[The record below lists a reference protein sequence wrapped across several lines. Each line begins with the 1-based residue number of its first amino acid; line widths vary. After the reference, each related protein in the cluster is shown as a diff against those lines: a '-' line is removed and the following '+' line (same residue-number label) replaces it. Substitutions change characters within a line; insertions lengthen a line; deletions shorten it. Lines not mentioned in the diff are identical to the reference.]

1 MHNACTW
8 PFFGWIQFCVKIT
21 SSVSMKEL
29 KKYSVDLIRFC
40 LTAQAKQNNGNVYS
54 SPKINCWSS
63 IFWTCFA
70 LKRSANENREKPWA
84 IIWWSFYEKDHCH
97 SPELTT
103 PTFHCF
109 QTNLKF
115 VNVNCVSQLINS
127 LSQLFTLRP
136 RWFKVLQIILFSHH
150 ATLAEAFITLVSA
163 IVALC

>member
-1 MHNACTW
+1 MYMAIFRLDSILFQDHIVGLNA
-8 PFFGWIQFCVKIT
+8 
-21 SSVSMKEL
+21 M
-29 KKYSVDLIRFC
+29 KKYPVNLIRFS
-40 LTAQAKQNNGNVYS
+40 LTAQVKQNNGNVCS

-63 IFWTCFA
+63 VLWMCFA
-70 LKRSANENREKPWA
+70 LKRGANENREKPWA

-97 SPELTT
+97 SPVLTT

-136 RWFKVLQIILFSHH
+136 RWFKVLQTLLFWHQ
-150 ATLAEAFITLVSA
+150 ATPAVAFIT
-163 IVALC
+163 